1 MDFIDPTRLIGT
13 WGLLTN
19 ITPFTYRDGLT
30 YLEAIER
37 LRKSMIE
44 TIDYANGFGKDAQDV
59 IDTINATTD
68 KFVTDVKGFIATY
81 DKYVD
86 DRKTEVEA
94 DITAM
99 NALIADFKARLISA
113 EFQFSG
119 TTVSAPLMGGGKI
132 DLMSLAGITAL
143 EASLRTLI
151 TTEAQARTDAL
162 TAESKARTDAA
173 SAEAV
178 RVNAALDARPTLAA
192 ADVRYAA
199 HSLDSAVFIGSSNA
213 TLDAAHWTKDMADHF
228 GWRHWN
234 YAIGGGGFTSSASAS
249 FLAQTNNAI
258 NDISDSDRRGAGYF
272 FICDMLNDIRAGNS
286 VTEQSTTVFRAAR
299 TAFPNAR
306 IIVLPVVLNQS
317 SLNNSVQTASSAS
330 SREAE
335 VTFTG
340 LPYDVEVIPGSMT
353 WLYNDRN
360 ESNAT
365 DKPGEVHLT
374 DFGYMNIR
382 MWVQRYIYGGDTW
395 RNMPWTG
402 LYNFNNNDVAHR
414 DYNYLN
420 VSRHEKN
427 VTIRGTFQVYHNA
440 FNDAVICNVP
450 GFARPY
456 EGVKFPIHGNN
467 RTTKWLYINNVGQ
480 VACGEPLDDNETYN
494 VNFTY
499 RIW

>member
-1 MDFIDPTRLIGT
+1 MNFIDPSRLVGP

-44 TIDYANGFGKDAQDV
+44 TIEYVNGFGKDAQDV
-59 IDTINATTD
+59 IDTINATTE
-68 KFVTDVKGFIATY
+68 KFVTDVKGFIA
-81 DKYVD
+81 DSDAYVD
-86 DRKTEVEA
+86 GRKGEVEA

-99 NALIADFKARLISA
+99 NNLIEDFKKRLISA
-113 EFQFSG
+113 EFQVTG
-119 TTVSAPLMGGGKI
+119 TTVSAPLMGGGTI

-143 EASLRTLI
+143 DASLRALVA
-151 TTEAQARTDAL
+151 TEVQARTDAL
-162 TAESKARTDAA
+162 AAEAQARTDAA
-173 SAEAV
+173 SAETA
-178 RVNAALDARPTLAA
+178 RVNAALDARPTLTA
-192 ADVRYAA
+192 ADVRYAR
-199 HSLDSAVFIGSSNA
+199 HTLDSAVFIGSSNA
-213 TLDAAHWTKDMADHF
+213 TPEAAHWTKDMADHF

-234 YAIGGGGFTSSASAS
+234 YAIGGGGFTSSASSS

-258 NDISDSDRRGAGYF
+258 NSISESDRRGVGYF
-272 FICDMLNDIRAGNS
+272 FICDMLNDIRANNS
-286 VTEQSTTVFRAAR
+286 VTDQSTPVFRAVR

-317 SLNNSVQTASSAS
+317 SLNNTVQIANSAS

-353 WLYNDRN
+353 WLYNDKN

-395 RNMPWTG
+395 RNMPWTA
-402 LYNFNNNDVAHR
+402 LYQFNNNDVAHH

-427 VTIRGTFQVYHNA
+427 VTIRGSFQVYHNA
-440 FNDAVICNVP
+440 VNDAVICNVP

-456 EGVKFPIHGNN
+456 EGVQFPVHGND

-480 VACGEPLDDNETYN
+480 VACAEPLLDNQTYQ